1 MQATL
6 PPKAALLSL
15 FFHHTAL
22 EVSPV
27 ISGTSCS
34 QTALA
39 LSLRDRGNR
48 ATPKHPAAP
57 PMTSGSFAP
66 LPKKKL
72 LSEFSSVKKRGKKP
86 KSCQKCFC
94 KASVNG
100 RRNTS
105 CYLLTARSRTFRSVL
120 KSLKP
125 KSILPNYQIWDVL
138 PVYIL
143 NGKLIKR
150 KEWNTSK
157 LLIAYKPTIFGKFW
171 EIFDWLLYNESHTQA
186 PHQGITD
193 ADDQSV
199 WFSLIAYVFKLFDFR
214 SNEITRH
221 FHFTLNVCVINS

>member
-1 MQATL
+1 MKHLSFFVCACVCGVLCVCESECAYLSVNQPPSHTPTYNFTHPMQATL

-94 KASVNG
+94 KASANG
-100 RRNTS
+100 GRNAS
-105 CYLLTARSRTFRSVL
+105 CYLLTARSRTFCSVL

-143 NGKLIKR
+143 NGKLKKR
-150 KEWNTSK
+150 KE
-157 LLIAYKPTIFGKFW
+157 
-171 EIFDWLLYNESHTQA
+171 
-186 PHQGITD
+186 
-193 ADDQSV
+193 
-199 WFSLIAYVFKLFDFR
+199 
-214 SNEITRH
+214 
-221 FHFTLNVCVINS
+221 

>member
-1 MQATL
+1 MNHLSFFVCACVCGVVWCGVCGVLCVCVSECAYLSVNQPPSHTPTYIYTHPMQATF

-72 LSEFSSVKKRGKKP
+72 LSELSSVKKKGGKKP

-100 RRNTS
+100 RRK
-105 CYLLTARSRTFRSVL
+105 CFM
-120 KSLKP
+120 
-125 KSILPNYQIWDVL
+125 
-138 PVYIL
+138 
-143 NGKLIKR
+143 
-150 KEWNTSK
+150 
-157 LLIAYKPTIFGKFW
+157 
-171 EIFDWLLYNESHTQA
+171 
-186 PHQGITD
+186 
-193 ADDQSV
+193 
-199 WFSLIAYVFKLFDFR
+199 LF
-214 SNEITRH
+214 
-221 FHFTLNVCVINS
+221 INCKIQDI